1 MRNFNLLISDTKEFL
16 SDNINRL
23 SILVTLLCI
32 INLCG
37 FYVIEKQLNKCMKVV
52 NFRYFNL
59 TRSLEDIHNVKIDTH
74 DGTLK
79 PIARTVTNTLDK

>member
-1 MRNFNLLISDTKEFL
+1 MRNLNLLISDAKEFL

-32 INLCG
+32 INICG
-37 FYVIEKQLNKCMKVV
+37 FYVIEKQVNECLKVV

-59 TRSLEDIHNVKIDTH
+59 TRSLEDIHNIKINTQ

-79 PIARTVTNTLDK
+79 FNPRTATNTLDK

>member
-1 MRNFNLLISDTKEFL
+1 MRNFNLLFSDAKEFL

-32 INLCG
+32 INICG
-37 FYVIEKQLNKCMKVV
+37 FYVIEKQLNECMKVV

-59 TRSLEDIHNVKIDTH
+59 TRSLEDIHNIKIDTR

-79 PIARTVTNTLDK
+79 FNSFK